1 MCLGTKYGLIEGVN
15 FTIALLKKW
24 LKDNVIDMYS
34 IHNQGKS
41 VIAERCI
48 RIL

>member
-15 FTIALLKKW
+15 LKKW